1 MKAVESMFRKGFWL
15 GLLVTALGLS
25 LGLAAQEKSQSAPAS
40 PEAYKAAKQA
50 KGQGEAPGISDKEKK
65 RRQQSL
71 EEELR
76 GAYKKWL
83 EEDVGYIIT
92 DEERAV
98 FKKLQNDE
106 EREQFIEQFW
116 LRRNPDPDSNSND
129 YKEEHY
135 RRIAYA
141 NQHFASGIPGWKAD
155 RGRIYIMYG
164 PADEI
169 EAHPSGGQYE
179 RPIEE
184 GGGSTSTY
192 PFEQWRYRYIEGVG
206 QNIVLEFVDPTMT
219 GEYRLTM
226 DPSEKDAL
234 LYVPGAGL
242 SLMEQMG
249 LASKVDRFTRTDGT
263 HLPKR
268 MIDSSPGAGY
278 ESTNSTEFSRLAL
291 FANIQKPPTI
301 KYKDLE
307 EIVTSNIRYNLLP
320 FNVRTD
326 YVKVTDDTVLAAI
339 TISLKNKELAFQ
351 EKSGVQHAAV
361 NIFGRVT
368 TLTRRVVQTFE
379 DNIALDIPQ
388 SLLDQSLQKPS
399 VYWKS
404 LPLRSG
410 LYRLSLALKDVNS
423 GNTGTLEVRLEV
435 PRYEEEKLAS
445 SSLILADLIEK
456 VPSKKI
462 GSGPFVIGGTK
473 VRPAVGESFSRDQK
487 LGIYMEVY
495 NLKPDPSGH
504 KPAATIQYSLL
515 KNNQSVMELQ
525 EDVSKLPEASP
536 NQTIL
541 EKTMS
546 LASLD
551 PGRYTM
557 KVTVTDTISK
567 RSIAPSADFVVV
579 Q

>member
-1 MKAVESMFRKGFWL
+1 MFRKEFWFGVL
-15 GLLVTALGLS
+15 TVILCLPSGVG
-25 LGLAAQEKSQSAPAS
+25 AQDNITGAVNRQASKSQV
-40 PEAYKAAKQA
+40 QT
-50 KGQGEAPGISDKEKK
+50 EAPGLTDKEKK
-65 RRQQSL
+65 RRQESL
-71 EEELR
+71 KQELQ
-76 GAYKKWL
+76 GAFKKWL

-92 DEERAV
+92 DEERKV
-98 FKKLQNDE
+98 FKTLQNDE

-116 LRRNPDPDSNSND
+116 LRRNPDPESLDND

-141 NQHFASGIPGWKAD
+141 NQHYPSGIPGWKTD

-164 PADEI
+164 PPDEI
-169 EAHPSGGQYE
+169 EAHPSGGHYE

-219 GEYRLTM
+219 GEYRMTM

-263 HLPKR
+263 RLPKR

-278 ESTNSTEFSRLAL
+278 ESTHSTEFSRLAL
-291 FANIQKPPTI
+291 FANIQKPPVI

-307 EIVTSNIRYNLLP
+307 EAVTSNIRFNMLP
-320 FNVRTD
+320 FQVRTD

-339 TISLKNKELAFQ
+339 TVSLKNKELSFQ
-351 EKSGVQHAAV
+351 EKGGVQHAAV

-379 DNIALDIPQ
+379 DNITLDIPQ
-388 SLLDQSLQKPS
+388 SLLDQSLSKPS

-423 GNTGTLEVRLEV
+423 GNVGTMELRLEV
-435 PRYEEEKLAS
+435 PRYEEEKLAT

-462 GSGPFVIGGTK
+462 GAGQFVIGGTK
-473 VRPAVGESFSRDQK
+473 VRPAVGESFTRDQK
-487 LGIYMEVY
+487 LGIYMEIY
-495 NLKPDPSGH
+495 NLKPDPAGH
-504 KPAATIQYSLL
+504 KPAAKIQYTLL
-515 KNNQSVMELQ
+515 KNNQPVVELE
-525 EDVSKLPEASP
+525 EDVSKLPESSA

-541 EKTMS
+541 EKTMP
-546 LASLD
+546 LAALD
-551 PGRYTM
+551 PGKYTM
-557 KVTVTDTISK
+557 KVTVTDTIGK
-567 RSIAPSADFVVV
+567 RTIAPTADFVV

>member
-1 MKAVESMFRKGFWL
+1 
-15 GLLVTALGLS
+15 
-25 LGLAAQEKSQSAPAS
+25 
-40 PEAYKAAKQA
+40 
-50 KGQGEAPGISDKEKK
+50 
-65 RRQQSL
+65 
-71 EEELR
+71 
-76 GAYKKWL
+76 
-83 EEDVGYIIT
+83 
-92 DEERAV
+92 
-98 FKKLQNDE
+98 
-106 EREQFIEQFW
+106 
-116 LRRNPDPDSNSND
+116 
-129 YKEEHY
+129 
-135 RRIAYA
+135 
-141 NQHFASGIPGWKAD
+141 
-155 RGRIYIMYG
+155 MYG
-164 PADEI
+164 PPDEI
-169 EAHPSGGQYE
+169 EAHPSGGYYD

-219 GEYRLTM
+219 GEYRMTM

-249 LASKVDRFTRTDGT
+249 LSDKTARFTRTDGT
-263 HLPKR
+263 HLPQR

-278 ESTNSTEFSRLAL
+278 ESNNSTEFGRLAL
-291 FANIQKPPTI
+291 FANIQKPPAI
-301 KYKDLE
+301 KFKDLE
-307 EIVTSNIRYNLLP
+307 EVITTNVRYNLLP
-320 FNVRTD
+320 FEVRTD
-326 YVKVTDDTVLAAI
+326 YVKVTDDTVFAAV
-339 TISLKNKELAFQ
+339 TISVRNSALTFQ
-351 EKSGVQHAAV
+351 DTKGVQHAVV
-361 NIFGRVT
+361 NVFGRVST
-368 TLTRRVVQTFE
+368 ITRRPVQTFE
-379 DNIALDIPQ
+379 DTITLDIPQ
-388 SLLDQSLQKPS
+388 SLLDQSLSKPS
-399 VYWKS
+399 VFWKS

-410 LYRLSLALKDVNS
+410 RYRLSLALKDVNS
-423 GNTGTLEVRLEV
+423 GNVGTMDLALVV
-435 PRYEEEKLAS
+435 PSYDEDKLAS

-456 VPSKKI
+456 VPSKSI

-473 VRPAVGESFSRDQK
+473 VRPVVGDIFRRDQK

-495 NLKPDPSGH
+495 NLKPEPGGR

-525 EDVSKLPEASP
+525 EDMSKLPEASA

-557 KVTVTDTISK
+557 RVTVTDSISK
-567 RSIAPSADFVVV
+567 KSIAPTADFIV